1 MNSPFSAI
9 YVEDAARPYEM
20 TTRLLER
27 YPSVPVISVRR
38 YRDVFARPKQ
48 EFSWQK
54 KNQALIL
61 AVKEPP
67 FLYPGPDV
75 CQSFGA
81 DSFVYTPFLMNC
93 PFACDYCYLQG
104 MYPSAHLTAFVNIE
118 DYKQEIARHL
128 DANRGSSTL
137 IAASYDTDLL
147 AFDAVFPYLDLLY
160 PFLKEQSDLLF
171 EVRTK
176 SADTRF
182 FERHSGDPGPFV
194 AAFSLAPEAVIRT
207 YERKTPSLDKRI
219 EAVLRTLDAGFP
231 VRLCLDPVLID
242 PRFDDEYEPFFRYI
256 FSKIPAE
263 RILDIS
269 HGFFRMS
276 RTFFR
281 RIRHD
286 RPDVDLFQNE
296 YPIQQEVVTYE
307 ETAQQQIR
315 NRHHCILAE
324 YISKERIFL
333 L

>member
-1 MNSPFSAI
+1 MASPFTVI
-9 YVEDAARPYEM
+9 YVEDAARSYEM
-20 TTRLLER
+20 TTRLLAR

-67 FLYPGPDV
+67 FLYPGPEV

-118 DYKQEIARHL
+118 DYEQEISRHL
-128 DANRGSSTL
+128 AEHRNTSTL

-147 AFDAVFPYLDLLY
+147 AFDAVFPYLDLLH
-160 PFLKEQSDLLF
+160 PFLKDQSDLLF

-176 SADTRF
+176 SAATRF
-182 FERHSGDPGPFV
+182 FERHAGDPGPFV
-194 AAFSLAPEAVIRT
+194 AAFSLAPDTVIRT
-207 YERKTPSLDKRI
+207 YEKKTPSLDARI
-219 EAVLRTLDAGFP
+219 HALLTALDAGFP
-231 VRLCLDPVLID
+231 VRICLDPILID
-242 PRFDDEYEPFFRYI
+242 PRFDREYETFFRYI
-256 FSKIPAE
+256 FSKIPAD
-263 RILDIS
+263 RILDVS
-269 HGFFRMS
+269 HGFFRMN
-276 RTFFR
+276 RTFFK

-307 ETAQQQIR
+307 EEIQQSIR
-315 NRHHCILAE
+315 DRHLIILSE
-324 YISKERIFL
+324 YVSKERIFML
-333 L
+333 